1 MSRIGYVMTTYF
13 AVMLIGVLSI
23 ISFAPK
29 LIWNASASTP
39 IGLYAISAS
48 DGLEATDLV
57 AVAAPEP
64 IATFLADMTFHRQSM
79 PSPVGALTLIASR
92 LARLVRDWPERDRAK
107 EKRRNGG
114 AVLHAICSGR
124 RRHWASSH

>member
-1 MSRIGYVMTTYF
+1 MSRFGYVMTTYF

-48 DGLEATDLV
+48 DVLEATDLV

-64 IATFLADMTFHRQSM
+64 IASAAAQETTVSSHATAHATPRSTAAQGRATGSRPTSRASIEAF
-79 PSPVGALTLIASR
+79 VCASR
-92 LARLVRDWPERDRAK
+92 SPAGSRCAPRH
-107 EKRRNGG
+107 GG
-114 AVLHAICSGR
+114 
-124 RRHWASSH
+124 